1 MEEVEDVR
9 AEEMEEL
16 AKEMPTITQEEEEL
30 AHELREILKK
40 VSEGR

>member
-16 AKEMPTITQEEEEL
+16 AKEMPTITQ
-30 AHELREILKK
+30 KK
-40 VSEGR
+40 KSWCMN

>member
-1 MEEVEDVR
+1 MERQDTRKGNMEEVEDVT

-30 AHELREILKK
+30 VHE
-40 VSEGR
+40 